1 MNRSVPR
8 VRIVVR
14 AADARLRALIGQ
26 RLADLGDVV
35 AGHDGGV
42 TGEVPGS
49 GAAVDAACGDAEGA
63 GITAREVEVLGLCA
77 DGLGNKQIAQRL
89 GVTSHTAKFHVE
101 SLLRKLGA
109 ANRAG
114 AVKEGIRRGLIAV
127 QVRALPRAAPGML

>member
-8 VRIVVR
+8 ARIVVR
-14 AADARLRALIGQ
+14 TADSRLRALIGQ

-35 AGHDGGV
+35 TGQDAQVPRGSDGAGAV
-42 TGEVPGS
+42 
-49 GAAVDAACGDAEGA
+49 VDAAYGDADGA
-63 GITAREVEVLGLCA
+63 GITARELEVLGLCA
-77 DGLGNKQIAQRL
+77 DGLANKQIAQRL

-127 QVRALPRAAPGML
+127 